1 MTAAVNKRPLTLD
14 EAVGMAAGG
23 MPCAIPVSGDCLE
36 GAGIDNGDYVLV
48 DFSRKPRPPIKTNGA
63 WEHDFCLCYGTMPG
77 SSGGDTVMVK
87 RYDGV
92 FGWMQTVSTAYRQEP
107 GHFRMNVG
115 FTPKAILGVVYG
127 CLDGTGRR
135 KWENAPGMY
144 PEQLHT
150 ESTIRGGNIDVS
162 SVSRV
167 AAEDKTARSE
177 KKENDMSAAAIP
189 GLTPAGEYPYSKAV
203 RLPLYTMSG
212 ETAESW
218 NAKAREIFLKQYQR
232 EHGGLPAE
240 PERVYREHCRRLRN
254 AVSGNRV

>member
-23 MPCAIPVSGDCLE
+23 APCAIPVSGDCLE
-36 GAGIDNGDYVLV
+36 GAGIDNGDYILV
-48 DFSRKPRPPIKTNGA
+48 DFGRRPRPPVKVNGT
-63 WEHDFCLCYGTMPG
+63 WQHDFCLCYGTMPG
-77 SSGGDTVMVK
+77 SSSGDIVMVK

-107 GHFRMNVG
+107 GRFRMNVS

-127 CLDGTGRR
+127 CLDGTGRN
-135 KWENAPGMY
+135 KWENSPDMY
-144 PEQLHT
+144 PEQLHA
-150 ESTIRGGNIDVS
+150 ESIIRGGNIDVS

-167 AAEDKTARSE
+167 ADEDKADKSG
-177 KKENDMSAAAIP
+177 KERAMSASAIP
-189 GLTPAGEYPYSKAV
+189 GLTLAGEYPYSKAV